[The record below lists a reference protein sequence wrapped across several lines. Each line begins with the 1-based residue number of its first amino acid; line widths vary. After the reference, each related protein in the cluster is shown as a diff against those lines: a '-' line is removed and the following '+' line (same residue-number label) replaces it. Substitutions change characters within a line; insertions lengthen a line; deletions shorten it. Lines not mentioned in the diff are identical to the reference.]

1 MAILCNYL
9 IDSFYHLM
17 FRCINHF
24 VEFINCGVQFRNKRI
39 MAGSPFDPQRAEP
52 SQQQPNATPPLD
64 PQRAELSRR
73 HVKALNIQ
81 FARSCL

>member
-1 MAILCNYL
+1 MTILYNYL
-9 IDSFYHLM
+9 IVSFYHLM
-17 FRCINHF
+17 FRFINHV
-24 VEFINCGVQFRNKRI
+24 VEFINRGLQFRNKRI
-39 MAGSPFDPQRAEP
+39 MAGYPFDPQRAEP
-52 SQQQPNATPPLD
+52 SQQQPNATPALD